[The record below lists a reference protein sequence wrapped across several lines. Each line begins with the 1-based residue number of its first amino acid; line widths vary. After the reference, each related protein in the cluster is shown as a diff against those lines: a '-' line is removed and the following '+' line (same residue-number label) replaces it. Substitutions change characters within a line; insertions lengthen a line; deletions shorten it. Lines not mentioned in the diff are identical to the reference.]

1 MEFRR
6 IREIKESVKSEKEK
20 LSDTQYWLKFLQTS
34 SYHYK
39 HSFDDQIMINLQN
52 PQFTACSDARS
63 WRSLSREPQGHGVP
77 TLHNGK
83 IRYLFDIT
91 QTSAPE
97 GTPLPWVWEIN
108 DSQLNIDYSESVSKH
123 LTDKYNLD
131 SETLEEQLYDITLMR
146 TAKYLNDDKSD
157 LYKVVAES
165 AAYSILYRCCP
176 GEAQPSP
183 KNLTGLSKYPIEE
196 IGQAVT
202 EISRSIFL
210 EIESIVRN
218 TRHNAIEEI
227 RRNEHNET
235 RENDRRS
242 ETRSKSQDRG
252 ISSGYG
258 NLKGMDVRSGR
269 GEFPVLSDLSEGSS
283 YRSDIGSGK
292 ERISGDGSGI
302 GKTIGGGK
310 RDSGIHGSG
319 VRHSTGR
326 NERELLQDGI
336 GVLETDSGGTSSGD
350 PSREVRNNAQE
361 LSSQSGHQGI
371 YMAEKQR
378 STEQTSDSR
387 QSSGTRDGRYDS
399 GKTQGEQSGIQRSG
413 ESGRLPENSTAS
425 EQFSE
430 NSRGRNSDR
439 TDIQIIGNTPYRYIP
454 QKTYRKY
461 DTDIAAKIADK
472 LGESGIKF
480 SGKIAGETTTI
491 TVSKADIKRLEEIAH
506 SFTAEKEKFAIGESH
521 KQSHEV
527 QLSRA
532 EFIEYAT
539 DKLINDITVRNA
551 HENSDL
557 ENFNN
562 EINKSISE
570 LFTELI
576 VGKEQIENYTINE
589 IAPLYDEFQSDEAFR
604 IDICNVISENVDI
617 SLTQLEITRDKAKE
631 LGIPFQVNEIVELPK
646 KENPMDKAIR
656 LINEYCEK
664 EFGSPGNFSNM
675 DHIELAYKPDK
686 ETGLAGIEAYADL
699 ETFRIV
705 KEQDGRVVD
714 EQLFNSLDHM
724 NTVLK
729 NLDFDKLIELPDNDK
744 SEIKTTVFENTEKKS
759 PDVSELSVGDVI
771 LYDGK
776 RRKVKVGA
784 GKTYEMIAAAMEGK
798 RLGLHNKS
806 LLAVPNH
813 MTEQF
818 ANDFLTLYPN
828 ANILI
833 AHEDDFKKENRQK
846 LCAKIATGEFD
857 AIIIGHS
864 QLIKI
869 PVSKEREEQFIKDQI
884 NELINDIAEMKE
896 QNAESFTVKD
906 MERTKRDY
914 EAKLK
919 KLIEKPIKDDVV
931 TFEEMGVDKLFI
943 DEADMF
949 KNLSVSTKM
958 RNISGVAANRKVQK
972 TQDLYIKCQY
982 LDELTGGKGIVFATG
997 TPVSNSIT
1005 ELFIMQKYLQADYL
1019 RESGLTHFDAWAANF
1034 AQKVTKLEYAPTGK
1048 GFRQK
1053 TRLSKFSNLPELMT
1067 AFKECAD
1074 IKTAQDL
1081 NLPEPECERHIIA
1094 AEPTVT
1100 QKNLIQSLSERA
1112 EKIHNKQVTPDVDN
1126 MLKVTTDG
1134 IKIGLDQR
1142 LINPLLPDEPNT
1154 KINMCVNNVTDIW
1167 KKTADE
1173 RLTQVIFC
1181 DYSTPKKDAFN
1192 LYDDVKSKLIANGI
1206 PENEIAFIHDYEKP
1220 QDKERLFDKVRNG
1233 EIRIVLGSTQKMGA
1247 GTNIQ
1252 NKLYAMHHLDAP
1264 WKPRDMEQRLGRM
1277 KRQGNMNDKVHEYIY
1292 VTKDTFDAYRFQTLE
1307 TKQGF
1312 ISQIMTS
1319 KNPVR
1324 VCEDVSQSEMEFA
1337 EVKALCSGN
1346 PLIREKM
1353 EIDIE
1358 VHKLQTLKSAYLNQ
1372 RYKLEDNVL
1381 KHIPESIAKA
1391 KENLNAVLADS
1402 KITEQN
1408 PLKRDGEGN
1417 VIFSGM
1423 TINDHVYADKKEAGT
1438 ALIEAA
1444 AKALTGS
1451 PNARTEI
1458 GQYRGFRLD
1467 VFFDALSNDI
1477 KMDIKGNGSYRIT
1490 LSSSDTGNLTRID
1503 NTINH
1508 IPEKIDEYKSEIEAL
1523 NTQLENSKAELA
1535 KPFLKEQELKTKLAR
1550 QSELD
1555 RQLNLDNKENLLGK
1569 DNVKS
1574 FELETEAD
1582 RQKLNSHNSMQK
1594 KDIKSYDL
1602 EL

>member
-91 QTSAPE
+91 QTSASE

-123 LTDKYNLD
+123 LTEKYNLD
-131 SETLEEQLYDITLMR
+131 SETLEEQIYDITLMC

-202 EISRSIFL
+202 EISKSIFL

-227 RRNEHNET
+227 RRNKHNET

-242 ETRSKSQDRG
+242 ETCSEPQDRG
-252 ISSGYG
+252 ISTGYG

-269 GEFPVLSDLSEGSS
+269 GEFPVLSDLSEGSP

-292 ERISGDGSGI
+292 ERISGNGSGI

-361 LSSQSGHQGI
+361 LSSQSGSQGI

-387 QSSGTRDGRYDS
+387 QSSGTRNGRYDS
-399 GKTQGEQSGIQRSG
+399 GKTQGEQSRIQKSG
-413 ESGRLPENSTAS
+413 ESGRLSENSATAK
-425 EQFSE
+425 QFSE
-430 NSRGRNSDR
+430 NSGGRNSDR

-480 SGKIAGETTTI
+480 SGKITAETTTI
-491 TVSKADIKRLEEIAH
+491 TVSKADIERLEEIAH

-532 EFIEYAT
+532 EFIEYST

-589 IAPLYDEFQSDEAFR
+589 IAPLYDKFQSDEAFR
-604 IDICNVISENVDI
+604 ADICNIISENVDI
-617 SLTQLEITRDKAKE
+617 SLTQLEITRDKAQE

-675 DHIELAYKPDK
+675 DHIELAYKPDE

-729 NLDFDKLIELPDNDK
+729 NLDFDKLIE
-744 SEIKTTVFENTEKKS
+744 
-759 PDVSELSVGDVI
+759 
-771 LYDGK
+771 
-776 RRKVKVGA
+776 
-784 GKTYEMIAAAMEGK
+784 
-798 RLGLHNKS
+798 
-806 LLAVPNH
+806 
-813 MTEQF
+813 
-818 ANDFLTLYPN
+818 
-828 ANILI
+828 
-833 AHEDDFKKENRQK
+833 
-846 LCAKIATGEFD
+846 
-857 AIIIGHS
+857 
-864 QLIKI
+864 
-869 PVSKEREEQFIKDQI
+869 FI
-884 NELINDIAEMKE
+884 
-896 QNAESFTVKD
+896 
-906 MERTKRDY
+906 R
-914 EAKLK
+914 
-919 KLIEKPIKDDVV
+919 
-931 TFEEMGVDKLFI
+931 
-943 DEADMF
+943 
-949 KNLSVSTKM
+949 
-958 RNISGVAANRKVQK
+958 
-972 TQDLYIKCQY
+972 
-982 LDELTGGKGIVFATG
+982 
-997 TPVSNSIT
+997 
-1005 ELFIMQKYLQADYL
+1005 
-1019 RESGLTHFDAWAANF
+1019 
-1034 AQKVTKLEYAPTGK
+1034 
-1048 GFRQK
+1048 
-1053 TRLSKFSNLPELMT
+1053 
-1067 AFKECAD
+1067 
-1074 IKTAQDL
+1074 
-1081 NLPEPECERHIIA
+1081 
-1094 AEPTVT
+1094 
-1100 QKNLIQSLSERA
+1100 
-1112 EKIHNKQVTPDVDN
+1112 
-1126 MLKVTTDG
+1126 
-1134 IKIGLDQR
+1134 
-1142 LINPLLPDEPNT
+1142 
-1154 KINMCVNNVTDIW
+1154 
-1167 KKTADE
+1167 
-1173 RLTQVIFC
+1173 
-1181 DYSTPKKDAFN
+1181 
-1192 LYDDVKSKLIANGI
+1192 
-1206 PENEIAFIHDYEKP
+1206 
-1220 QDKERLFDKVRNG
+1220 
-1233 EIRIVLGSTQKMGA
+1233 
-1247 GTNIQ
+1247 
-1252 NKLYAMHHLDAP
+1252 
-1264 WKPRDMEQRLGRM
+1264 
-1277 KRQGNMNDKVHEYIY
+1277 
-1292 VTKDTFDAYRFQTLE
+1292 
-1307 TKQGF
+1307 
-1312 ISQIMTS
+1312 
-1319 KNPVR
+1319 
-1324 VCEDVSQSEMEFA
+1324 
-1337 EVKALCSGN
+1337 
-1346 PLIREKM
+1346 
-1353 EIDIE
+1353 
-1358 VHKLQTLKSAYLNQ
+1358 
-1372 RYKLEDNVL
+1372 
-1381 KHIPESIAKA
+1381 
-1391 KENLNAVLADS
+1391 
-1402 KITEQN
+1402 
-1408 PLKRDGEGN
+1408 
-1417 VIFSGM
+1417 
-1423 TINDHVYADKKEAGT
+1423 
-1438 ALIEAA
+1438 
-1444 AKALTGS
+1444 
-1451 PNARTEI
+1451 
-1458 GQYRGFRLD
+1458 
-1467 VFFDALSNDI
+1467 
-1477 KMDIKGNGSYRIT
+1477 
-1490 LSSSDTGNLTRID
+1490 
-1503 NTINH
+1503 
-1508 IPEKIDEYKSEIEAL
+1508 
-1523 NTQLENSKAELA
+1523 
-1535 KPFLKEQELKTKLAR
+1535 
-1550 QSELD
+1550 
-1555 RQLNLDNKENLLGK
+1555 
-1569 DNVKS
+1569 
-1574 FELETEAD
+1574 
-1582 RQKLNSHNSMQK
+1582 
-1594 KDIKSYDL
+1594 
-1602 EL
+1602 